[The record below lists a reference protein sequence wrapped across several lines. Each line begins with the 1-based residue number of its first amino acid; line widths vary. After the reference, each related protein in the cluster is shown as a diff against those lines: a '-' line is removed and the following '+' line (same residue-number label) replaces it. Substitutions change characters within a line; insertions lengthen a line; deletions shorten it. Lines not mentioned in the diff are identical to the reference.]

1 MNVKMNIRPYALLGV
16 LLVCL
21 ASAHG
26 HWTEPEPLAEIN
38 TSYVDKSPFLSF
50 DGTTL
55 YFSRQAGP
63 GWYYTRI
70 YQATRVDPNGPFSL
84 VTEVSSL
91 NYFGGHVD
99 APWVSPDNLRMYY
112 YRTEPGSQSRLKVSY
127 RNSVTDMWPE
137 GVNVNELNGLGRL
150 ASPTLMA
157 DERTIVFSG
166 SNLAGGLGAHDLWMA
181 SRPARHLPFGDAINL
196 LAANSPD
203 SEYHP
208 SLSPDGLVLYYT
220 SNRDGSNQ
228 LYMSSRVA
236 PDQPFGTPERVGFID
251 GPNSVPDYPFM
262 SASGSEFYF
271 TRDYGQG
278 RDIFRSS
285 FQGEVPVEPNT
296 VPGDFYVD
304 AENGSDANTGR
315 NPLTPFATIQRG
327 IDAALD
333 EDIVV
338 VADGIYMG
346 PGNTGLDFGGRRITL
361 RSAHGAARTIIDC
374 QNIAQGVVFQSGED
388 ANCILDG
395 FTISNGDA
403 QTAGG
408 IYCRASS
415 PWIRNCVITNNS
427 GFYSG
432 GVYCS
437 NNSSPIFSA
446 CEISGNSGTYGGG
459 VRLVQSDGIFENC
472 LILGNR
478 CSSTGAGLKCDYG
491 SKNPLIRNCTIVGN
505 TAAQYGGGL
514 WASYCNLTVRNSII
528 VDNLSGMLGDEMAVG
543 TFGTLM
549 VSYSNVLGGPS
560 GVYQAGG
567 FLAWEENNIA
577 VDPEF
582 VDPNDGDYHLK
593 SARGRYWGEH
603 DVWVLDED
611 SSSCLDAGDP
621 ADSVLDEPSP
631 HGNLINMGAY
641 GGTSRASLS
650 AAAEEQPPRGDV
662 NGDGFIDITDLFTII
677 DTWLSEFGDSLVGFS
692 Q

>member
-1 MNVKMNIRPYALLGV
+1 MNIEMNSRLFPLLGV
-16 LLVCL
+16 LLTCFV
-21 ASAHG
+21 SAHG
-26 HWTEPEPLAEIN
+26 QWTEPEPLAEIN
-38 TSYVDKSPFLSF
+38 TAHVDKSPFLSF

-70 YQATRVDPNGPFSL
+70 YEATRLDPNGPFSS
-84 VTEVSSL
+84 VTELSSL

-99 APWVSPDNLRMYY
+99 GPWVSPDNLRMYY
-112 YRTEPGSQSRLKVSY
+112 YRTEPGAQSRLKVSY
-127 RNSVTDMWPE
+127 RNSVIDMWPE

-150 ASPTLMA
+150 ASPTLTA
-157 DERTIVFSG
+157 DEMTIVFSG
-166 SNLAGGLGAHDLWMA
+166 SNLAGGVGAHDLWMA
-181 SRPARHLPFGDAINL
+181 RRPAPHLPFGDAINL
-196 LAANSPD
+196 LQANSPD

-208 SLSPDGLVLYYT
+208 SLSPDGLVLYYA

-228 LYMSSRVA
+228 LYRSSRVA
-236 PDQPFGTPERVGFID
+236 PDQPFGVPARVSFVD
-251 GPNSVPDYPFM
+251 GPNSVPDYPFL
-262 SASGSEFYF
+262 SANGEEFYF

-285 FQGEVPVEPNT
+285 FQGEAAVEPGI
-296 VPGDFYVD
+296 PLGDFYVD
-304 AENGSDANTGR
+304 VQIGNDANTGR
-315 NPLTPFATIQRG
+315 SPISPFATIQRG

-333 EDIVV
+333 EDTVV
-338 VADGIYMG
+338 VADGVYMG

-361 RSAHGAARTIIDC
+361 RSAHGAAMTIIDC

-388 ANCILDG
+388 SNCILDG
-395 FTISNGDA
+395 FTISNGNG

-408 IYCRASS
+408 ITCRASS
-415 PWIRNCVITNNS
+415 PWIRNCVITNNT
-427 GFYSG
+427 GYYSA

-437 NNSSPIFSA
+437 NNSSPIFSG
-446 CEISGNSGTYGGG
+446 CEISANSGTYGGG

-505 TAAQYGGGL
+505 SATHYGGGL

-528 VDNLSGMLGDEMAVG
+528 VDNVSGMLGDEMAVG

-549 VSYSNVLGGPS
+549 VGYSNVLGGPF
-560 GVYQAGG
+560 GAYQAGG
-567 FLAWEENNIA
+567 FLGWEENNID
-577 VDPEF
+577 VDPKF
-582 VDPNDGDYHLK
+582 VDPNEGDYHLK

-641 GGTSRASLS
+641 GGTARASLS
-650 AAAEEQPPRGDV
+650 AAAEQPTRGDV

-677 DTWLSEFGDSLVGFS
+677 DNWLSEFGDSLVGFS